1 VQREGDSPMIVD
13 LAMILGGTVVFA
25 VTSYLFWLLGQEDRL
40 SSRWRNA
47 PGIES
52 FWVLVILGG
61 WASGG
66 ALVARSIIN
75 LIAA

>member
-1 VQREGDSPMIVD
+1 
-13 LAMILGGTVVFA
+13 MILNLSMLVGGAAVFA
-25 VTSYLFWLLGQEDRL
+25 VTSYLFWLLGKEGGL
-40 SSRWRNA
+40 SPRWRNA

-61 WASGG
+61 WAAGG
-66 ALVARSIIN
+66 SLVAQSIIS

>member
-1 VQREGDSPMIVD
+1 MIVN
-13 LAMILGGTVVFA
+13 LAMIVGGAAVFA
-25 VTSYLFWLLGQEDRL
+25 VTSYLFWLLGQEDRM
-40 SSRWRNA
+40 SPRWRNA

-61 WASGG
+61 WAAGG
-66 ALVARSIIN
+66 SLVAKSIIN